1 MPLAAE
7 IVKVSMEHS
16 HRRLVH
22 AESRWQAAQ
31 KERFGRLGRR
41 QFPGGNGARGKMLA
55 AVATVNACYSMAAL
69 WLPEC
74 IIWDVIASSEIPAG
88 PGASPT
94 LASGSA
100 TRSAAGKAAIAP
112 GRGFGSLL
120 DGYMTDGWKPTPV
133 AQRPTAG
140 SRFGK
145 EQSAAPAGLPVES
158 ATAASVSSS
167 WGLGQWTTPGASPF
181 IQGPEAGAVG
191 TQVVASGSSSPAE
204 PAPAPEVTGIVDP
217 LKGSRDGSQRSP
229 GELAFGVRLLTP
241 ETLLPASAA
250 AAPLAGSPAGAAS
263 PKGEISGTSS
273 GAHATHSDNGSSS
286 AEDAGV
292 LGGTRDSAAA
302 EQSSPPPDH
311 GQGDKG
317 SLAGVISKI
326 AEPSRDRSTNDQSP
340 KNPPA
345 QAEMNN
351 VYSAAASSVADRQS
365 AVSAEPESVARTAAV
380 QPPEPAA
387 QPASRDVSLHL
398 ADGESSVDIRMAERA
413 GEIRVTVHT
422 PDHDLANSL
431 RADLP
436 DLVGKLRQGGY
447 QAEVWRPAA
456 AAQADTGRRNG
467 SDAAP
472 FADQQGARRDGR
484 QRQPQP
490 SESKDQSHW
499 AGEWNSSLEP
509 VKESH
514 T

>member
-41 QFPGGNGARGKMLA
+41 QFPGGNSARGKILA

-167 WGLGQWTTPGASPF
+167 WGLGPGAMDHSWRVP
-181 IQGPEAGAVG
+181 IHSRP
-191 TQVVASGSSSPAE
+191 
-204 PAPAPEVTGIVDP
+204 
-217 LKGSRDGSQRSP
+217 GSRCRGHPSGRERL
-229 GELAFGVRLLTP
+229 EL
-241 ETLLPASAA
+241 
-250 AAPLAGSPAGAAS
+250 
-263 PKGEISGTSS
+263 SS
-273 GAHATHSDNGSSS
+273 GAGPS
-286 AEDAGV
+286 
-292 LGGTRDSAAA
+292 TRGYGDSGPI
-302 EQSSPPPDH
+302 E
-311 GQGDKG
+311 GF
-317 SLAGVISKI
+317 
-326 AEPSRDRSTNDQSP
+326 T
-340 KNPPA
+340 
-345 QAEMNN
+345 
-351 VYSAAASSVADRQS
+351 
-365 AVSAEPESVARTAAV
+365 
-380 QPPEPAA
+380 
-387 QPASRDVSLHL
+387 
-398 ADGESSVDIRMAERA
+398 
-413 GEIRVTVHT
+413 
-422 PDHDLANSL
+422 
-431 RADLP
+431 
-436 DLVGKLRQGGY
+436 
-447 QAEVWRPAA
+447 
-456 AAQADTGRRNG
+456 RR
-467 SDAAP
+467 
-472 FADQQGARRDGR
+472 
-484 QRQPQP
+484 
-490 SESKDQSHW
+490 
-499 AGEWNSSLEP
+499 
-509 VKESH
+509 
-514 T
+514 